1 MTITVQVG
9 ESAQHPVLTNA
20 IDSEADMTRARSLL
34 HRIAITV
41 AVVLALMASSTVGHA
56 FTAEQQRLCTGD
68 AFRLCGSEIPNF
80 ERITLCMRQRI
91 ADLSKGCRSVFE
103 K

>member
-1 MTITVQVG
+1 MT
-9 ESAQHPVLTNA
+9 
-20 IDSEADMTRARSLL
+20 TRPLL
-34 HRIAITV
+34 QRFAMMVSV
-41 AVVLALMASSTVGHA
+41 ALALIASSTAGRA

-68 AFRLCGSEIPNF
+68 AFRLCGSEIPNL

-91 ADLSKGCRSVFE
+91 AELSQGCRSVFE